1 MKILILN
8 WRSIKDPME
17 GGAERATFEFA
28 KRWVKNHNAKVIWL
42 SPSYDNKIKSESIE
56 GVDFEYIGLPLS
68 RNIFWLLVVFPL
80 FYISVIYTY
89 LTKYKGKVDVV
100 IDQVHGIPYLTPLYV
115 KEKIVVYIHEVA
127 GEIWKIMYP
136 FPVNYLGLIAEKL
149 FFSIYRFLNIKFIA
163 NSMSTLNDLRTVLK
177 IKKENISMIPYGVT
191 APIVNLKLIP
201 KKEKN
206 LTIVYLSRLVKMK
219 GIERG
224 IKVFQKV
231 IQKYP
236 EAKMWIIGSGEDKY
250 VNHLK
255 ELVIDKKLES
265 SVIFLGYIDG
275 EEKFDYLA
283 KAHVLINPSYLEGWG
298 LVNIEANRMGTPVVA
313 FDVKGCRDSIVN
325 GINEYLSPDGNIE
338 SMTEKIFKIYE
349 EDNLQESS
357 WKYSNEFDWDSLEKE
372 FLRQLEK

>member
-325 GINEYLSPDGNIE
+325 GINGYLSPDGNIE

>member
-1 MKILILN
+1 
-8 WRSIKDPME
+8 
-17 GGAERATFEFA
+17 
-28 KRWVKNHNAKVIWL
+28 
-42 SPSYDNKIKSESIE
+42 
-56 GVDFEYIGLPLS
+56 
-68 RNIFWLLVVFPL
+68 
-80 FYISVIYTY
+80 
-89 LTKYKGKVDVV
+89 
-100 IDQVHGIPYLTPLYV
+100 
-115 KEKIVVYIHEVA
+115 
-127 GEIWKIMYP
+127 
-136 FPVNYLGLIAEKL
+136 
-149 FFSIYRFLNIKFIA
+149 
-163 NSMSTLNDLRTVLK
+163 MSTLNDLRTVLK

-191 APIVNLKLIP
+191 APIVNLKFMP

-206 LTIVYLSRLVKMK
+206 LTIVYLNRLVKMK

-231 IQKYP
+231 IQEYP
-236 EAKMWIIGSGEDKY
+236 EAKMWIIGKGEDKY

-325 GINEYLSPDGNIE
+325 GINGYLSPDGNIE

-372 FLRQLEK
+372 FLKQLEK

>member
-1 MKILILN
+1 MRILILN

-28 KRWVKNHNAKVIWL
+28 KRWVKNQNAKVTWL
-42 SPSYDNKIKSESIE
+42 SPCYDSNIKNETIE
-56 GVDFEYIGLPLS
+56 GIDFEYVGLPLS

-115 KEKIVVYIHEVA
+115 TEKIVVYIHEVA

-191 APIVNLKLIP
+191 APIVNLKFMP

-206 LTIVYLSRLVKMK
+206 LTIVYLNRLVKMK

-231 IQKYP
+231 IQEYP
-236 EAKMWIIGSGEDKY
+236 EAKMWIIGKGEDKY

-325 GINEYLSPDGNIE
+325 GINGYLSPDGNIE

>member
-1 MKILILN
+1 
-8 WRSIKDPME
+8 ME

-28 KRWVKNHNAKVIWL
+28 KRWVKNQNAKVTWL
-42 SPSYDNKIKSESIE
+42 SPCYDSNIKNETIE
-56 GVDFEYIGLPLS
+56 GIDFEYVGLPLS

-115 KEKIVVYIHEVA
+115 TEKIVVYIHEVA

-191 APIVNLKLIP
+191 APIVNLKFMP

-206 LTIVYLSRLVKMK
+206 LTIVYLNRLVKMK

-231 IQKYP
+231 IQEYP
-236 EAKMWIIGSGEDKY
+236 EAKMWIIGKGEDKY

-325 GINEYLSPDGNIE
+325 GINGYLSPDGNIE

>member
-1 MKILILN
+1 MRILILN

-28 KRWVKNHNAKVIWL
+28 KRWVKNQNAKVTWL
-42 SPSYDNKIKSESIE
+42 SPCYDSNIKNETIE
-56 GVDFEYIGLPLS
+56 GIDFEYVGLPLS

-275 EEKFDYLA
+275 KEKFDYLA

-325 GINEYLSPDGNIE
+325 GINGYLSPDGNSE

-372 FLRQLEK
+372 FLKQLEK